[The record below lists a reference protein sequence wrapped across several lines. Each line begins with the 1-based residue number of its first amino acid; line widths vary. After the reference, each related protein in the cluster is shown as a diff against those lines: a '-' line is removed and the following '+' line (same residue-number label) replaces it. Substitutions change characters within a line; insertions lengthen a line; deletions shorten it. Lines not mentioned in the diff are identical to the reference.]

1 LRNKHDK
8 PSMVIYN
15 FDITLCQV
23 AIIFTLG
30 GNGDIFSRFMI
41 VHPDDIVKKLIII
54 NPNFKT
60 NINNL
65 RCLFSIHGNFSVE
78 IRDNII
84 NI

>member
-1 LRNKHDK
+1 
-8 PSMVIYN
+8 MVIYN

-23 AIIFTLG
+23 AII
-30 GNGDIFSRFMI
+30 MI